1 MNDYKI
7 HIFEIAWLSEEQ
19 INHMT
24 SDFKIIARFFRDK
37 RLGVDNVMRDT
48 TKIKHIDEVLKL
60 FSAMTGDSRYVEVM
74 EMAEYKEVDT
84 MCEMF
89 DRAVNKGIEAGIK
102 QASAIIKE
110 KEEQILEQANQLS
123 QKEEQIKDKEEQ
135 IKDKEKQITE
145 QEFIIEELKKQLAIY
160 QKQ

>member
-1 MNDYKI
+1 MY
-7 HIFEIAWLSEEQ
+7 
-19 INHMT
+19 
-24 SDFKIIARFFRDK
+24 DK
-37 RLGVDNVMRDT
+37 
-48 TKIKHIDEVLKL
+48 TKITHIDEILKL
-60 FSAMTGDSRYVEVM
+60 LAAMTADRRYTDWLKTD
-74 EMAEYKEVDT
+74 EYKEVDT

-110 KEEQILEQANQLS
+110 KEDQIKD
-123 QKEEQIKDKEEQ
+123 KEEQIKDKEEQ
-135 IKDKEKQITE
+135 IKDKEEQITE